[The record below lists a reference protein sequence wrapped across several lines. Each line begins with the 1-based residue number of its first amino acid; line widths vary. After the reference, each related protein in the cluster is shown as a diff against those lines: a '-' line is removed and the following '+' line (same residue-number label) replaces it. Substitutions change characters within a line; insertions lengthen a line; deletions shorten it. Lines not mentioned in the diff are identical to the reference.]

1 MQNGKIDQIDD
12 CKNTFGFPELFWR
25 GSSLIT
31 KWAMMSS
38 PGWWWWWEWSAPAAT
53 HTTHILEPRYHLP
66 ANRMPLSQ
74 LMHGWM
80 DSWMDGWISFTPFTF
95 LLHSR
100 CTAVFLLPAVLR
112 CQKSLSPCLESEGG
126 SVLAFRAVWVRG
138 GKLWI
143 SEYVEE
149 SGRVIFSAILLP
161 HLPAP
166 CAAELDTNLREIWSF
181 TITNK
186 ARLA

>member
-95 LLHSR
+95 LQHSR

-126 SVLAFRAVWVRG
+126 SVLAFRAVWVEANY
-138 GKLWI
+138 
-143 SEYVEE
+143 EYQNMWK
-149 SGRVIFSAILLP
+149 RVAVLYLVPFSSLICPLP
-161 HLPAP
+161 SLQSWKRTFAKFEVLQSRTRP
-166 CAAELDTNLREIWSF
+166 I
-181 TITNK
+181 
-186 ARLA
+186 